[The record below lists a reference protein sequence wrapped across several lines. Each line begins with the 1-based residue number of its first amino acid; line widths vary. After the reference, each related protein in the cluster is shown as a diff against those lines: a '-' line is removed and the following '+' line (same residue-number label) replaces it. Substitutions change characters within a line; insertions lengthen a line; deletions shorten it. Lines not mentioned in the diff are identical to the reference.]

1 MGTTIDVSIDESKV
15 AESQEP
21 VAEIGLD
28 EFQHARRDPRVRE
41 FLKGV
46 KAYGT
51 KLKRESRINPTP
63 TR

>member
-28 EFQHARRDPRVRE
+28 EFQQARRDPRVRE
-41 FLKGV
+41 FLKGA
-46 KAYGT
+46 KAYG
-51 KLKRESRINPTP
+51 KRLKRERRINPTP
-63 TR
+63 AQ

>member
-1 MGTTIDVSIDESKV
+1 MGTTIDESKV

-28 EFQHARRDPRVRE
+28 EFQDARRDPRVRE

-46 KAYGT
+46 KAYGNR
-51 KLKRESRINPTP
+51 LKRESRINPTP